1 MRFILTSSTFV
12 ADRIDK
18 MIPYSVLYVLMAE
31 GQARMD
37 KLTKECGRLET
48 KIRAEKIQQE
58 GNAKN

>member
-1 MRFILTSSTFV
+1 
-12 ADRIDK
+12 